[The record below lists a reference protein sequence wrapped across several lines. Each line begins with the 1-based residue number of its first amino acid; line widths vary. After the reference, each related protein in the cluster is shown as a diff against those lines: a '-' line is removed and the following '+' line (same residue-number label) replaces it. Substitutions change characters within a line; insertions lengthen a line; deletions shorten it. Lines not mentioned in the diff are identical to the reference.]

1 MRGTGVVRESGV
13 DPLADRAADWP
24 EAYRLG
30 IAQGLLLDPGG
41 RLLAQPS
48 FVPVLAA
55 VVAQMA
61 GHDWQQLQDIATGA
75 PLKPVLSADDT
86 RHGDLLAALETAGS
100 VLPEGSKARWELLTR
115 LFRPPAG

>member
-30 IAQGLLLDPGG
+30 IAQGLLLNPDGQ
-41 RLLAQPS
+41 LLAQPS
-48 FVPVLAA
+48 FAS

-61 GHDWQQLQDIATGA
+61 GQEWQQLEGLVTGA
-75 PLKPVLSADDT
+75 PLNPLLTSDG
-86 RHGDLLAALETAGS
+86 RRGDLLAAFGAAGPA
-100 VLPEGSKARWELLTR
+100 LPEASRARWELMTG
-115 LFRPPAG
+115 LFLPPAG